1 MLVAT
6 PIGIESTKNA
16 IPTHVLISTAPLPLR
31 TIPVDCLSLRRGPGV
46 FLELAMRQSWERPSL
61 VRTGDPD
68 PNHTY
73 ISVGRVLSQWEGVEI
88 QLGYVY
94 TAAV

>member
-1 MLVAT
+1 MQQ
-6 PIGIESTKNA
+6 P
-16 IPTHVLISTAPLPLR
+16 
-31 TIPVDCLSLRRGPGV
+31 
-46 FLELAMRQSWERPSL
+46 WERPSL
-61 VRTGDPD
+61 VREGDPD

-94 TAAV
+94 TAAAERHGDWWALLEYGDFSDSSTSFETLYRTFS